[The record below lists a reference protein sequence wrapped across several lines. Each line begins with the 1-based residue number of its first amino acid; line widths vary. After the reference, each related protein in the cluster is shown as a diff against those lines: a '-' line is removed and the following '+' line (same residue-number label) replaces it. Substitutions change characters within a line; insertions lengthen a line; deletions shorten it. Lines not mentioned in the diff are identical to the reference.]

1 MKKSFRNL
9 VIGTVMAAGV
19 FASTVT
25 AFAGTQYVQ
34 TTMNFRSGASKTAS
48 SIGTIPEG
56 AKVEFINKKNDWDL
70 VRYNG
75 KTGYIH
81 AGNLADSYVVKKAPV
96 IKTSTVTKTNTASQ
110 DYVKATKNF
119 YDTTWAK
126 TAQSLTDSVGTWKTV
141 SVSGGY
147 LALRGDF
154 TYDDANELGKLY
166 NGDVVEIQGGC
177 EGSYVFVYS
186 PKLDT
191 IGWVN
196 AGFLK

>member
-1 MKKSFRNL
+1 MKKAFRNL
-9 VIGTVMAAGV
+9 VVGAVMAASV
-19 FASTVT
+19 FASTLT

-48 SIGTIPEG
+48 TIGTIPEG
-56 AKVEFINKKNDWDL
+56 AKVEFIRKNNDWDL

-81 AGNLADSYVVKKAPV
+81 TGNLADSYVVKKAPV
-96 IKTSTVTKTNTASQ
+96 IKASTVTKKAAPSQ
-110 DYVKATKNF
+110 DYVKATQNYF
-119 YDTTWAK
+119 DTTWTK

-141 SVSGGY
+141 SVQSGF

-154 TYDDANELGKLY
+154 TYDDSNILGKLY

-186 PKLDT
+186 PKLGT

>member
-1 MKKSFRNL
+1 MKKAFRNL
-9 VIGTVMAAGV
+9 VIGAVMAASV
-19 FASTVT
+19 FASTLT

-48 SIGTIPEG
+48 TIGSIPEG
-56 AKVEFINKKNDWDL
+56 AKVEFIRKNNDWDL

-96 IKTSTVTKTNTASQ
+96 IKASTVTKKAALSQ
-110 DYVKATKNF
+110 DYVKATQNYF
-119 YDTTWAK
+119 DTTWTK

-141 SVSGGY
+141 SVQSGF

-154 TYDDANELGKLY
+154 TYDDSNILGKLY

-186 PKLDT
+186 PKLNT

>member
-9 VIGTVMAAGV
+9 VIGAVMAAGV

-48 SIGTIPEG
+48 SIGLIPEG

-81 AGNLADSYVVKKAPV
+81 AGNLADSYVVKKAPA

-110 DYVKATKNF
+110 DYVKATRNF
-119 YDTTWAK
+119 YDTTWTK
-126 TAQSLTDSVGTWKTV
+126 TAQSMTDSVGTWKTV

>member
-1 MKKSFRNL
+1 MKKSIRNL
-9 VIGTVMAAGV
+9 VIGAVMAAGV
-19 FASTVT
+19 LASTVT

-48 SIGTIPEG
+48 SIGSIPEG

-81 AGNLADSYVVKKAPV
+81 AGNLADSYVVKKAPA
-96 IKTSTVTKTNTASQ
+96 IKTSTVTKTNTAAQ

-119 YDTTWAK
+119 YDTTWTK

-166 NGDVVEIQGGC
+166 NSDVVEIQGGC

-196 AGFLK
+196 AGFLR

>member
-9 VIGTVMAAGV
+9 VIGAVMAAGV

-48 SIGTIPEG
+48 SIGSIPEG

-81 AGNLADSYVVKKAPV
+81 AGNLADSYVVKKAPA
-96 IKTSTVTKTNTASQ
+96 IKTNTVTKTNTASQ
-110 DYVKATKNF
+110 DYVKATRNF
-119 YDTTWAK
+119 YDTTWTK
-126 TAQSLTDSVGTWKTV
+126 TAQSMTDSVGTWKTV

>member
-9 VIGTVMAAGV
+9 VIGAVMAAGV

-25 AFAGTQYVQ
+25 TFAGTQYVQ

-48 SIGTIPEG
+48 SIGSIPEG

-81 AGNLADSYVVKKAPV
+81 AGNLADSYVVKKAPA

-119 YDTTWAK
+119 YDTTWTK
-126 TAQSLTDSVGTWKTV
+126 TAQSLSDSVGTWKTV

>member
-9 VIGTVMAAGV
+9 VIGAVMAAGV

-48 SIGTIPEG
+48 SIGSIPEG

-81 AGNLADSYVVKKAPV
+81 AGNLADSYVVKKAPA

-119 YDTTWAK
+119 YDTTWTK

>member
-1 MKKSFRNL
+1 MKKSIRNL
-9 VIGTVMAAGV
+9 VIGTVMAVGV
-19 FASTVT
+19 FASTFT

-81 AGNLADSYVVKKAPV
+81 AGNLADSYVVKKAPA

-119 YDTTWAK
+119 YDTTWTK

-186 PKLDT
+186 PKLNT

>member
-1 MKKSFRNL
+1 MKKTFRNL
-9 VIGTVMAAGV
+9 VIGAVMAAGV
-19 FASTVT
+19 FASTFT
-25 AFAGTQYVQ
+25 AFAGTQFVQ

-48 SIGTIPEG
+48 TIGTIPEG
-56 AKVEFINKKNDWDL
+56 AKVEFIKKNNDWDL

-96 IKTSTVTKTNTASQ
+96 IKAGTVTKKAAPSQ
-110 DYVKATKNF
+110 DYVKATQNYF
-119 YDTTWAK
+119 DTTWTK
-126 TAQSLTDSVGTWKTV
+126 TAQSLTDSVGTLKTV
-141 SVSGGY
+141 SVQSGF

-154 TYDDANELGKLY
+154 TYDDSNILGKLY

>member
-1 MKKSFRNL
+1 MKKSLRNL
-9 VIGTVMAAGV
+9 VIGTVMAVGV
-19 FASTVT
+19 FASTFT

-81 AGNLADSYVVKKAPV
+81 AGNLADSYVVKKAPA

-119 YDTTWAK
+119 YDTTWTK
-126 TAQSLTDSVGTWKTV
+126 TAQSLSDSVGTWKTV

-147 LALRGDF
+147 LAVRGDF

-196 AGFLK
+196 AVFLK

>member
-9 VIGTVMAAGV
+9 VIGAVMAAGV

-48 SIGTIPEG
+48 SIGSIPEG

-81 AGNLADSYVVKKAPV
+81 AGNLADSYVVKKAPA

-110 DYVKATKNF
+110 DYVKATRNF
-119 YDTTWAK
+119 YDTTWTK
-126 TAQSLTDSVGTWKTV
+126 TAQSMTDSVGTWKTV

-154 TYDDANELGKLY
+154 TYDDANDLGKLY

-177 EGSYVFVYS
+177 EGSYVCVYS

>member
-9 VIGTVMAAGV
+9 VIGAVMAAGV

-48 SIGTIPEG
+48 SIGSIPEG

-81 AGNLADSYVVKKAPV
+81 AGNLADSYVVKKAPA

>member
-1 MKKSFRNL
+1 MKKSIRNL
-9 VIGTVMAAGV
+9 VIGAVMAAGV
-19 FASTVT
+19 FASTAT

-34 TTMNFRSGASKTAS
+34 TTMNFRSGASRAAS
-48 SIGTIPEG
+48 SIGSIPEG

-81 AGNLADSYVVKKAPV
+81 AGNLADSYVVKKAPA
-96 IKTSTVTKTNTASQ
+96 IKTSTVTKTNTATQ

-119 YDTTWAK
+119 YVTTWTK

-196 AGFLK
+196 AGFLR

>member
-1 MKKSFRNL
+1 MKKSVRNFI
-9 VIGTVMAAGV
+9 IGAVLAVGV
-19 FASTVT
+19 LASTSRVL
-25 AFAGTQYVQ
+25 AGTQYVQ

-48 SIGTIPEG
+48 TIGSIPEG

-81 AGNLADSYVVKKAPV
+81 AGNLADSYVVKKAPA
-96 IKTSTVTKTNTASQ
+96 IKTSTVAKTAAPSQ

-119 YDTTWAK
+119 YDTTWTK

-141 SVSGGY
+141 SVSAGY

-154 TYDDANELGKLY
+154 TYDDSNELGKLY

>member
-1 MKKSFRNL
+1 MKKTFRNL
-9 VIGTVMAAGV
+9 VIGAVMAAGV
-19 FASTVT
+19 FASTLT
-25 AFAGTQYVQ
+25 AFAGTQFVQ

-48 SIGTIPEG
+48 TIGTIPEG
-56 AKVEFINKKNDWDL
+56 AKVEFIKKNNDWDL

-96 IKTSTVTKTNTASQ
+96 IKAGTVTKKAAPSQ
-110 DYVKATKNF
+110 DYVKATQNYF
-119 YDTTWAK
+119 DTTWTK
-126 TAQSLTDSVGTWKTV
+126 TAQSLTDSVGTLKTV
-141 SVSGGY
+141 SVQSGF

-154 TYDDANELGKLY
+154 TYDDSNILGKLY

-186 PKLDT
+186 PKLNT

>member
-1 MKKSFRNL
+1 MKKSLRNL

-48 SIGTIPEG
+48 SIGSIPEG

-119 YDTTWAK
+119 YDTTWTR
-126 TAQSLTDSVGTWKTV
+126 TAQSLSDSVGTWKTV

>member
-1 MKKSFRNL
+1 MKKTFRNL
-9 VIGTVMAAGV
+9 VIGAVMAAGV
-19 FASTVT
+19 FASTLT
-25 AFAGTQYVQ
+25 AFAGTQFVQ

-48 SIGTIPEG
+48 TIGTIPEG
-56 AKVEFINKKNDWDL
+56 AKVEFIKKNNDWDL

-96 IKTSTVTKTNTASQ
+96 IKAGTVTKKAAPSQ
-110 DYVKATKNF
+110 DYVKATQNYF
-119 YDTTWAK
+119 DTTWTK
-126 TAQSLTDSVGTWKTV
+126 TAQSLTDSVGTLKTV
-141 SVSGGY
+141 SVQSGF

-154 TYDDANELGKLY
+154 TYDDSNILGKLY

>member
-48 SIGTIPEG
+48 SIGSIPEG

-75 KTGYIH
+75 KTGYSH

-126 TAQSLTDSVGTWKTV
+126 TAQSMTDSVGTWKTV

>member
-1 MKKSFRNL
+1 MKKSIRNL
-9 VIGTVMAAGV
+9 VIGAVMAAGV
-19 FASTVT
+19 LASTAT

-48 SIGTIPEG
+48 SIGSIPEG

-81 AGNLADSYVVKKAPV
+81 AGNLADSYVVKKAPA
-96 IKTSTVTKTNTASQ
+96 IKTSTVTKTNTAAQ

-119 YDTTWAK
+119 YDTTWTK

-186 PKLDT
+186 PKLNT

>member
-48 SIGTIPEG
+48 SIGSIPEG
-56 AKVEFINKKNDWDL
+56 AKVEFINKKDDWDL
-70 VRYNG
+70 VRFTG
-75 KTGYIH
+75 KTGDIH
-81 AGNLADSYVVKKAPV
+81 AGNLVDSYVVKKAPA

-110 DYVKATKNF
+110 DYVKATRNF
-119 YDTTWAK
+119 YDTTWTK
-126 TAQSLTDSVGTWKTV
+126 TAQSMTDSVGTWKTV

-177 EGSYVFVYS
+177 ERSYVFVYS